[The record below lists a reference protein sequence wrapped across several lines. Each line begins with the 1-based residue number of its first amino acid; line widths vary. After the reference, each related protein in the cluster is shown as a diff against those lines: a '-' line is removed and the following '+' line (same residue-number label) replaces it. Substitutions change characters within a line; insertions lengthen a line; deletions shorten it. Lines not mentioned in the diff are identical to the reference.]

1 MYDKSLITE
10 KRLAELKAARDR
22 RRSEGFLSASE
33 IIGKSAAEGLEYLY
47 NIYNEGMYIWIAG
60 LWEPEIGGF
69 YYSNSARDTEGYLP
83 DIESTAQALNHLVT
97 AGIFSYLG
105 EGSYGALAP
114 DYIRYP
120 VLNFAL
126 SLQDPDGFFYHP
138 QWGKNIGVTRRGR
151 DLSWSTGLI
160 KAFGGTPR
168 YTTPIAGS
176 GESKALLPD
185 HLQSLDKF
193 KEYIYALDIKGDSY
207 WVGNYLQAQILQI
220 KAAGQEYVDTLLDW
234 YAANQNHE
242 NGLWT
247 EEVKYSGTN
256 GLMKICLAYTACSA
270 PIPNAERSLDSCIQ
284 MLTSTARSGMMTS
297 YYNPWT
303 TMKMLIDNI
312 RSFDSGEKADKLS
325 AKLLDSAAAMMI
337 ATADKVV
344 EYRKAD
350 GSYSYSPACSSW
362 QSQGAPVAVPFT
374 PEGDVNGNALAS
386 TGVVRNVCN
395 TLGIPVIP
403 LFCKEDGKLF
413 FELME
418 NSYPSKK
425 LYPRPEKFTPDK

>member
-1 MYDKSLITE
+1 
-10 KRLAELKAARDR
+10 
-22 RRSEGFLSASE
+22 
-33 IIGKSAAEGLEYLY
+33 
-47 NIYNEGMYIWIAG
+47 
-60 LWEPEIGGF
+60 
-69 YYSNSARDTEGYLP
+69 
-83 DIESTAQALNHLVT
+83 
-97 AGIFSYLG
+97 
-105 EGSYGALAP
+105 
-114 DYIRYP
+114 
-120 VLNFAL
+120 
-126 SLQDPDGFFYHP
+126 
-138 QWGKNIGVTRRGR
+138 
-151 DLSWSTGLI
+151 
-160 KAFGGTPR
+160 
-168 YTTPIAGS
+168 
-176 GESKALLPD
+176 
-185 HLQSLDKF
+185 
-193 KEYIYALDIKGDSY
+193 
-207 WVGNYLQAQILQI
+207 
-220 KAAGQEYVDTLLDW
+220 
-234 YAANQNHE
+234 
-242 NGLWT
+242 
-247 EEVKYSGTN
+247 
-256 GLMKICLAYTACSA
+256 
-270 PIPNAERSLDSCIQ
+270 
-284 MLTSTARSGMMTS
+284 
-297 YYNPWT
+297 
-303 TMKMLIDNI
+303 MKMLIDNI

>member
-1 MYDKSLITE
+1 MYDRNLITE
-10 KRLAELKAARDR
+10 KRLCELKAARDKM
-22 RRSEGFLSASE
+22 RSDSFLLAAE
-33 IIGKSAAEGLEYLY
+33 TIGKSAAEGLEYLY
-47 NIYNEGMYIWIAG
+47 SIYNEGMYLWLAG
-60 LWEPEIGGF
+60 LWEPEIGAF

-97 AGIFSYLG
+97 AGIFAYLG
-105 EGSYGALAP
+105 EGSYGTLAP

-126 SLQDPDGFFYHP
+126 SLQDPDGYFYHP

-151 DLSWSTGLI
+151 DLSWSTQLI
-160 KAFGGTPR
+160 KAFGGTPK
-168 YTTPIAGS
+168 YTTPIAGTA
-176 GESKALLPD
+176 EAKNLLPE

-193 KEYIYALDIKGDSY
+193 REYIYALDLKGNSY
-207 WVGNYLQAQILQI
+207 WVGNYLQAQALQI

-234 YAANQNHE
+234 YRSNQNPE

-247 EEVKYSGTN
+247 ENITYSGTN
-256 GLMKICLAYTACSA
+256 GLMKICLTYSSCNA
-270 PIPNAERSLDSCIQ
+270 PLPYAERAFDSCIEV
-284 MLTSTARSGMMTS
+284 LTSNGRSGMMTS

-303 TMKMLIDNI
+303 TLRMIIDNV
-312 RSFDSGEKADKLS
+312 RAHDSEEKAQKLT
-325 AKLLDSAAAMMI
+325 AKLCANTAAMAV

-350 GSYSYSPACSSW
+350 GSYSYSPDRSSH
-362 QSQGAPVAVPFT
+362 QSQGAPVAVPNT
-374 PEGDVNGNALAS
+374 PEGDVNGNCLAS
-386 TGVVRNVCN
+386 TGIIGSICS
-395 TLGIPVIP
+395 TLGIPRVP

-413 FELME
+413 FELLE

-425 LYPRPEKFTPDK
+425 IYPRPEKFFPD